1 MLVRI
6 LITTRMRLNYTQD
19 MTELWVNSVTYERSD
34 FPSGFCC
41 YDSLCHRR
49 VGSNI
54 SVVILPTVHAAKS
67 EIYLK
72 QSAYDFNVPV
82 EDAKHIKCVMHW
94 RVSVWISMVCVE
106 TVRAEAIHCTL
117 CTVTEIRCFWGVY
130 HPAFHLLETIGG
142 DVQTAQLQHVRS
154 ETSSQSVFLCFSS
167 LRFHL
172 WFLMSDLGW
181 PACYCSVCVGMCVR
195 LEPHKQNLCPV

>member
-6 LITTRMRLNYTQD
+6 LITTRTRLNYTQD

-41 YDSLCHRR
+41 YDSFRHRH

-72 QSAYDFNVPV
+72 QSAYDFNVPM
-82 EDAKHIKCVMHW
+82 EDAKHIKCVMHREYQYGFRW
-94 RVSVWISMVCVE
+94 SVSKPLALKPSI
-106 TVRAEAIHCTL
+106 AHCAPWQGSDVSEE
-117 CTVTEIRCFWGVY
+117 CTTPLSTYWKPLLATCKQHSCSTCGLR
-130 HPAFHLLETIGG
+130 HPAK
-142 DVQTAQLQHVRS
+142 V
-154 ETSSQSVFLCFSS
+154 SSCVFPL
-167 LRFHL
+167 
-172 WFLMSDLGW
+172 
-181 PACYCSVCVGMCVR
+181 
-195 LEPHKQNLCPV
+195 